1 MENKADVAIIGGGV
15 IGTAI
20 LAALARYELSCVL
33 LEKEPD
39 IAAGTT
45 KANSAVL
52 HAGFDAP
59 SGTQKAVMNVRGNQL
74 YHALEKELDLDIKW
88 TGSLVAALTEE
99 DEVKLAELKARGEK
113 NGVWGLEIWD
123 GARARQ
129 QEPNLNPAIRAALWA
144 PTAGICWPFG
154 IAAAFAENAVQN
166 GAKIWRDCPVTA
178 IRTENGQVT
187 ALETPRGEV
196 KTRFVVNAAGV

>member
-20 LAALARYELSCVL
+20 LAALARYELDCVL

-99 DEVKLAELKARGEK
+99 DEVKLAELKARAK
-113 NGVWGLEIWD
+113 RT
-123 GARARQ
+123 AF
-129 QEPNLNPAIRAALWA
+129 WA
-144 PTAGICWPFG
+144 WRSGTGRGRGSRSRTLTRRFAPRFG
-154 IAAAFAENAVQN
+154 RRRRAFA
-166 GAKIWRDCPVTA
+166 GLLGSRRRLR
-178 IRTENGQVT
+178 RTRCKT
-187 ALETPRGEV
+187 ALKYGGTAR
-196 KTRFVVNAAGV
+196 